1 MNLNRIS
8 KLLRIAEARTKLEQS
23 RLAALATAQQALLAE
38 ADALEASARASL
50 DAHEDLT
57 AQALQSYGRRQEHLE
72 RKADARRADAAA
84 LQDRKTSQ
92 ESALRVSLRQEIAWE
107 SLSTA
112 AKRERRDENNTRE
125 EDRREALTQM
135 RGPGRT

>member
-38 ADALEASARASL
+38 ADALEASARTSL

-57 AQALQSYGRRQEHLE
+57 AQALQSYGRRQENLE
-72 RKADARRADAAA
+72 RKADARRANAAA
-84 LQDRKTSQ
+84 LQDRKASQ
-92 ESALRVSLRQEIAWE
+92 ASALRASLRQEIAWE

-112 AKRERRDENNTRE
+112 AQQERRNENNTRE
-125 EDRREALTQM
+125 EERREALTQM